1 VQLDREHDNL
11 RAALK
16 WARDTR
22 HTTIGLQLAGA
33 LTKFW
38 QRRGYLGEGRMW
50 LEELLALD
58 DDTPGASAMIARL
71 HALEGAAR
79 LATHQYDFARS
90 TQHFAQSIALHRAL
104 GEPEN
109 TTPVL
114 GSTAIVARVAGQYEQ
129 AAVLLEDAVARRRAR
144 DDRGSLSSAGLGL
157 SLVLLGVV
165 RREQGDFA
173 RARALFE
180 ECVAFHRAIGD
191 REGVGVGVLGLADI
205 ARDQGNIAQMQR
217 YGTESL
223 AIVRELQVHWAVGVV
238 LNILAQAAY
247 LDGDL
252 PRPFAFSCES
262 VSMLRAQQAD
272 GFLAEVLLTLSR
284 IERAQGDTLAAY
296 KMVTEAL
303 QLASAVGPR
312 VAMVAALEEM
322 ASLVVL
328 PTHAKF
334 ATQLL
339 AVASA
344 LRLQMG
350 APVRLVDQAM
360 VDQALATA
368 QSTLGDDAFAAVW
381 AEAQALPLEQILR
394 TLPDIAVFVGL
405 RD

>member
-1 VQLDREHDNL
+1 
-11 RAALK
+11 
-16 WARDTR
+16 
-22 HTTIGLQLAGA
+22 
-33 LTKFW
+33 
-38 QRRGYLGEGRMW
+38 
-50 LEELLALD
+50 
-58 DDTPGASAMIARL
+58 
-71 HALEGAAR
+71 
-79 LATHQYDFARS
+79 
-90 TQHFAQSIALHRAL
+90 
-104 GEPEN
+104 
-109 TTPVL
+109 
-114 GSTAIVARVAGQYEQ
+114 
-129 AAVLLEDAVARRRAR
+129 
-144 DDRGSLSSAGLGL
+144 
-157 SLVLLGVV
+157 
-165 RREQGDFA
+165 
-173 RARALFE
+173 
-180 ECVAFHRAIGD
+180 
-191 REGVGVGVLGLADI
+191 
-205 ARDQGNIAQMQR
+205 
-217 YGTESL
+217 
-223 AIVRELQVHWAVGVV
+223 VV

-381 AEAQALPLEQILR
+381 AEAQTLPLEQILR